1 MLTTELETRIAE
13 VEATLSAVEQAHAH
27 QVRALQNELAALTAQ
42 RCAALLAPSGPLAPQ
57 PPKRPIPNA
66 IRDTLPRGLGHWDA
80 P

>member
-1 MLTTELETRIAE
+1 MITTELETRIAE

-57 PPKRPIPNA
+57 PPKRPIPANVCGEGLHA
-66 IRDTLPRGLGHWDA
+66 LLPARGG
-80 P
+80 